1 MTLIISF
8 VSSYQINKVNPA
20 LTAPFPIIVLS
31 NLFIAFEAKML
42 TNRSKLSLAKE
53 IAKSVINFFYLN
65 YITKNQEIHLIE
77 LF

>member
-31 NLFIAFEAKML
+31 NLFIGFEAKML

-53 IAKSVINFFYLN
+53 IAKSVINFF
-65 YITKNQEIHLIE
+65 T
-77 LF
+77 